1 MSDGRP
7 VPDAKVW
14 ETTHGVHGAR
24 HIVLVHGSLDR
35 SAGMVKL
42 SRRLEDR
49 FRVTRYDRRGY
60 GRSMPHSGPFGI
72 DAQVD
77 DLVHVITSAPDAPE
91 PCVVFG
97 HSYGG
102 NVALATAQR
111 HPALVSGVVVY
122 ETPLP
127 WLPWWPGTTAGA
139 DARAWEHDP
148 AGAAER
154 FMRRLIGDARW
165 ERLPE
170 ATRDARRAEGPALV
184 GDLGALG
191 RGQPWSPEQI
201 VVPVLA
207 MRGELGPAHHKEGM
221 GAVAGWFGG
230 EPVTIPG
237 AHHFG
242 PNTHPGEVGAVLAEF
257 AERAITRAAAD

>member
-1 MSDGRP
+1 MSGGRP
-7 VPDAKVW
+7 LPDAELW
-14 ETTHGVHGAR
+14 ATTTGVPGAP
-24 HIVLVHGSLDR
+24 HVVLVHGSLDR

-60 GRSMPHSGPFGI
+60 GRSMPHRGPFDI
-72 DAQVD
+72 EAQVD
-77 DLVHVITSAPDAPE
+77 DLVHVITSAPDAPQ

-111 HPALVSGVVVY
+111 HPASVAGVIVY
-122 ETPLP
+122 ETPLA
-127 WLPWWPGTTAGA
+127 WLPWWPGTTAGG

-165 ERLPE
+165 ERLP
-170 ATRDARRAEGPALV
+170 
-184 GDLGALG
+184 
-191 RGQPWSPEQI
+191 
-201 VVPVLA
+201 
-207 MRGELGPAHHKEGM
+207 
-221 GAVAGWFGG
+221 
-230 EPVTIPG
+230 
-237 AHHFG
+237 
-242 PNTHPGEVGAVLAEF
+242 
-257 AERAITRAAAD
+257 

>member
-1 MSDGRP
+1 VTAGGLWATTAG
-7 VPDAKVW
+7 VP
-14 ETTHGVHGAR
+14 GAV

-35 SAGMVKL
+35 SAGMTKL

-60 GRSMPHSGPFGI
+60 GRSTPHAGPFGI
-72 DAQVD
+72 EAQVD
-77 DLVHVITSAPDAPE
+77 DLVHVITSAPQAPV

-102 NVALATAQR
+102 NVALATAERQ
-111 HPALVSGVVVY
+111 PELVGGVVVF
-122 ETPLP
+122 ETPLS
-127 WLPWWPGTTAGA
+127 WLPWWPGATAGG

-148 AGAAER
+148 PGAAER

-170 ATRDARRAEGPALV
+170 ATREARRAEGAALV
-184 GDLGALG
+184 GELSDLSREA
-191 RGQPWSPEQI
+191 PWSRERI
-201 VVPVLA
+201 TAPVLV
-207 MRGELGPAHHKEGM
+207 MRGERGPAHHEQGM
-221 GAVAGWFGG
+221 GALAEWFDTSL
-230 EPVTIPG
+230 VTIAG

-242 PNTHPGEVGAVLAEF
+242 PNTHPDDVAAVVAPF
-257 AERAITRAAAD
+257 ASRVITREGAE